1 MKDQDNNEK
10 KVYMIFKNNSENTH
24 TFYALKIEIFKYT
37 IFFSDKL
44 THEIHISLHC
54 LQLV

>member
-10 KVYMIFKNNSENTH
+10 KVYMILKNNSENTH
-24 TFYALKIEIFKYT
+24 TFYALKIVIFKYR